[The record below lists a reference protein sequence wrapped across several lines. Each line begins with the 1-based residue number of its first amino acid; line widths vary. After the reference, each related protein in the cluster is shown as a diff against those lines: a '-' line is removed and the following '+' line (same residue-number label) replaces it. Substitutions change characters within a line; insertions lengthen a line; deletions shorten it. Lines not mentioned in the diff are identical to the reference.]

1 MHDGAD
7 LWMSCSLPLYAVG
20 VGAAALLIT
29 ALFFVGPALAGYTAR
44 RPLLGIVENS
54 LGSIPAS
61 GLRFC
66 CVMFL
71 MLWIAR
77 SVSWLRFG
85 LLPSIMR
92 RDVTTMESGV
102 IAVGILVFVV
112 ISSFQSLRT
121 SAKLALF
128 TNKLGLAILVAAS
141 IRVRQGL
148 PAALNGYQSA
158 GIPSEPMA
166 FWHGLSLLAFDTA
179 PLAFLAANFG
189 YRSHRRKS
197 VAMTALVGIAAPLAG
212 TLLLVGVINVALI
225 AAGYY
230 QLSPEP
236 SVAMDLWWHVAHS
249 ALPGRMLVA
258 AITTFGAMRFGI
270 RSLAESA
277 SVRSL
282 RSWWSLVLLGCLA
295 SVTAWFSFPMFE
307 KTFEPLATSLAVA
320 AAVLTADFVTRSWL
334 ADRVRRF
341 DRIGV
346 IALLAGLATPLYVP
360 GWMVGAGDNQWWHP
374 WLLPSYGVAFLV
386 CVLGR
391 SVSRFKSWSEKILD
405 SAYP

>member
-1 MHDGAD
+1 
-7 LWMSCSLPLYAVG
+7 
-20 VGAAALLIT
+20 
-29 ALFFVGPALAGYTAR
+29 
-44 RPLLGIVENS
+44 
-54 LGSIPAS
+54 
-61 GLRFC
+61 
-66 CVMFL
+66 
-71 MLWIAR
+71 
-77 SVSWLRFG
+77 
-85 LLPSIMR
+85 MR
-92 RDVTTMESGV
+92 RDVTLMESGA
-102 IAVGILVFVV
+102 ITAGILVFVV
-112 ISSFQSLRT
+112 ITSLQSLRT

-128 TNKLGLAILVAAS
+128 TNKLGFAILVAAS

-148 PAALNGYQSA
+148 PAALNGYPNSSVH
-158 GIPSEPMA
+158 SELMD
-166 FWHGLSLLAFDTA
+166 FWHGLSLLTFYVA

-236 SVAMDLWWHVAHS
+236 SVAMALWWHVARG

-277 SVRSL
+277 LKRSL

-295 SVTAWFSFPMFE
+295 GVTVWFSYPMFE
-307 KTFEPLATSLAVA
+307 KPVDLLATCLAVA
-320 AAVLTADFVTRSWL
+320 AAVLTADFLTRSWR

-341 DRIGV
+341 DWIGA
-346 IALLAGLATPLYVP
+346 IAVLAGLATPLYVP
-360 GWMVGAGDNQWWHP
+360 GWLAGADDNPWWHP
-374 WLLPSYGVAFLV
+374 WLLPSYAVAFLV
-386 CVLGR
+386 CLFGR
-391 SVSRFKSWSEKILD
+391 TARRLSTSDTSENILD
-405 SAYP
+405 TASR